1 MSYKGHKASL
11 KLPLLLI
18 LSLIIIYCGGS
29 NVVGTY
35 YSPGY
40 SGDILEINKDGSFYC
55 KDDDIGLSGTWQVK
69 NNNLRLTL
77 AAGITVE
84 CRLVDDKIVDNE
96 GKVWLKKK

>member
-1 MSYKGHKASL
+1 MFYKPPKACL
-11 KLPLLLI
+11 ILQLLLI

-55 KDDDIGLSGTWQVK
+55 KENDIGLSGTWQVK
-69 NNNLRLTL
+69 NNNVRLTL
-77 AAGITVE
+77 MAGIIVE
-84 CRLVDDKIVDNE
+84 CRLVDDKIIDND